1 VDSLDIKYPPEIYAL
16 ADEMYIKGG
25 ILEINLIDKDLYQFF
40 ILDDEMLEVEISK
53 PFTKKFSSTCS
64 CIVH

>member
-40 ILDDEMLEVEISK
+40 ILDDEMLEVEISNHLLK
-53 PFTKKFSSTCS
+53 SFHLP
-64 CIVH
+64 VLV